1 MKLCDGGNETVWCG
15 PEHTHA
21 KWQKC
26 DLEHGITD
34 YGKLLECRSCE
45 RKSNRNARLSIY
57 YCFLGVCACALRDV
71 SFFKSTTALKMNK
84 NVNGFKVY
92 LNNL

>member
-1 MKLCDGGNETVWCG
+1 MKLCDGGNETVWRG
-15 PEHTHA
+15 PEHPHA

-26 DLEHGITD
+26 DLEHGITG

-45 RKSNRNARLSIY
+45 RKSNRNTRLSIY
-57 YCFLGVCACALRDV
+57 YCFVDVCVFRDV
-71 SFFKSTTALKMNK
+71 SFSKSSTALKMNK
-84 NVNGFKVY
+84 NVDGFKVY